1 MMTFANAETS
11 QKHVKHWRKRKTTA
25 TADGTVTDCHT
36 QDLS

>member
-11 QKHVKHWRKRKTTA
+11 QKHVKHWRKTTT